1 MDKAE
6 IIRQL
11 RIVRY
16 SSQRARISKRAP
28 MLRQIART
36 AGVSHMLLYRA
47 VRSGRLSTEA
57 AAALGL
63 ALERNSGA

>member
-1 MDKAE
+1 MDKVE

-11 RIVRY
+11 RIIRF

-28 MLRQIART
+28 MLRQVARA

-47 VRSGRLSTEA
+47 VRVHTRLGNRA
-57 AAALGL
+57 D
-63 ALERNSGA
+63 